1 MIKRKFQTYSN
12 GEPYGEPW
20 HKEFKDEE
28 EMRQWQRSQ
37 DGHAQLIRCQDQIS
51 QTVKSRMKH
60 Y

>member
-37 DGHAQLIRCQDQIS
+37 DGHPWMDIERVLEEDEDLQ
-51 QTVKSRMKH
+51 V
-60 Y
+60 